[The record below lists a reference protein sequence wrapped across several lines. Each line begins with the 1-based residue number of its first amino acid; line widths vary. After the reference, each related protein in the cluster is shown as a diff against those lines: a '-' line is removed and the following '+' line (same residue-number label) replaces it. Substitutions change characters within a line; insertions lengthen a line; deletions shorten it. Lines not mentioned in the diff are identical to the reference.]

1 MGAPRAVPDIC
12 DQPNAAVD
20 GNRTFGGQGGL
31 DTVTLGTS
39 AYEALANGSVNF
51 THEVSTR
58 EGVNSVLPGRPQRAF
73 GYSDFGVP
81 DNAESA
87 RAFVQAAQL
96 GYAFAAGSPE
106 EAADML
112 IAETAGMLSNP
123 KLVRASMQALV
134 DGGYL
139 QDPGWLVGPIDAE
152 MMRNISGFLFEVGM
166 LRDGDGDPLEM
177 RPDLSD
183 WFTIEYLA
191 Q

>member
-1 MGAPRAVPDIC
+1 MPRVCRALFPIFVISQTLPLMAI
-12 DQPNAAVD
+12 ALLA
-20 GNRTFGGQGGL
+20 GRGGF

-81 DNAESA
+81 DQHTTFLGANTSWLSDNAEST

-96 GYAFAAGSPE
+96 GYAFAAGNPE
-106 EAADML
+106 EATDML

-123 KLVRASMQALV
+123 KLVRALMQALV

-139 QDPGWLVGPIDAE
+139 QDPGWLVG
-152 MMRNISGFLFEVGM
+152 
-166 LRDGDGDPLEM
+166 
-177 RPDLSD
+177 
-183 WFTIEYLA
+183 WLA
-191 Q
+191 